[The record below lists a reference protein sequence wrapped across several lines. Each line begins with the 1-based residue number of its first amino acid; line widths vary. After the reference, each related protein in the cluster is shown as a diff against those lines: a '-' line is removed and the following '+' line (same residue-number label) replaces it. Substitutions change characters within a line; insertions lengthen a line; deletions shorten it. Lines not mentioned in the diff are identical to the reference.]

1 MIFTEN
7 MYKTKKCAIISIWEC
22 TKVLYGI
29 YCIVLFGLNDCKWFF
44 VKKVPSLNGRKT
56 YVEII

>member
-1 MIFTEN
+1 

-22 TKVLYGI
+22 TKVLFGI

-44 VKKVPSLNGRKT
+44 VKKVASLNGRKT